1 MITSEINTLDAFGTV
16 NFIQQNYQSVERL
29 YNVEFTRDWNLPT
42 LVEGNQSYVDTGLEF
57 NSKNHGTARYS
68 FQKLDYSENYSGARQ
83 LLQSNLKF
91 GKLRLQASGSYLT
104 SKGEL
109 YDSEFLRA
117 YTNAIYDFGK
127 VWTGT
132 RISLEDNQQTDK
144 ETEELTGISQKFNS
158 YEIYTGVGDSTNVYA
173 EVGYRYRV
181 NDSLRNG
188 SLERVNTSN
197 NYYLKSRLIN
207 SEKTKLAVFANFRT
221 LKNEL
226 EDVPDEQSLNSR
238 VQYTQFL
245 FNRIVNLNTLYETN
259 SGTLPQ
265 QEFTYVEVNAGEGQY
280 TWIDYNENGV
290 QELEEFETAAYP
302 DEATYIRV
310 LLPNQIFIR
319 THQNKFSQIVTLNFQ
334 QWSNEEK
341 AKKFLSH
348 FYNQTSYLI
357 DRKIERN
364 GDNFDLN
371 PFNETDDEL
380 AVNLN
385 FRNTIFFN
393 RGRQHYTTS
402 YSYIST
408 RNKNL
413 LSTGLQENKIESHQ
427 LNFNHKF
434 QESWL
439 VSLQNKWNQTKST
452 AENFENRN
460 YNIDGLTLNPE
471 LSYLLSQNTRFSVF
485 YEFQQQKNQL
495 GDLEELH
502 QNKLG
507 ASFTFTNAQKYS
519 LNGEFNYIYNEFDGS
534 AFSPVAYQ
542 MLQGLQPDKNYTW
555 SLLAQKKITDYL
567 DLNLSYFG
575 RKSESSNTIHT
586 GTVQLRAYF

>member
-1 MITSEINTLDAFGTV
+1 
-16 NFIQQNYQSVERL
+16 
-29 YNVEFTRDWNLPT
+29 
-42 LVEGNQSYVDTGLEF
+42 
-57 NSKNHGTARYS
+57 
-68 FQKLDYSENYSGARQ
+68 
-83 LLQSNLKF
+83 
-91 GKLRLQASGSYLT
+91 
-104 SKGEL
+104 
-109 YDSEFLRA
+109 
-117 YTNAIYDFGK
+117 
-127 VWTGT
+127 
-132 RISLEDNQQTDK
+132 
-144 ETEELTGISQKFNS
+144 
-158 YEIYTGVGDSTNVYA
+158 
-173 EVGYRYRV
+173 
-181 NDSLRNG
+181 
-188 SLERVNTSN
+188 
-197 NYYLKSRLIN
+197 
-207 SEKTKLAVFANFRT
+207 EKT
-221 LKNEL
+221 
-226 EDVPDEQSLNSR
+226 
-238 VQYTQFL
+238 
-245 FNRIVNLNTLYETN
+245 
-259 SGTLPQ
+259 
-265 QEFTYVEVNAGEGQY
+265 
-280 TWIDYNENGV
+280 
-290 QELEEFETAAYP
+290 
-302 DEATYIRV
+302 
-310 LLPNQIFIR
+310 
-319 THQNKFSQIVTLNFQ
+319 
-334 QWSNEEK
+334 
-341 AKKFLSH
+341 KKFLSH

-567 DLNLSYFG
+567 DLNFSYFG